1 MVTRAHDW
9 SVAYLATTTERLRTC
24 NAATSFACFAFS
36 SASSASRR
44 ELRSLNTCIRARA
57 LLDLGSTG
65 CSPNLSSTRFA
76 LSNASSNAAFSS
88 TTSSSAPGMIGALA
102 VVGPAVAG
110 PDDETASDRGAWL
123 GRADGEDGQGSG
135 VEAAS
140 CRGRRRA
147 HRCCWHRCR
156 CRPHRLPALE
166 RYLRPSFH
174 RSLNRRRRR
183 QTAGSSYC
191 QSAHGRRDETDR
203 VIWQE
208 ASSWYLTSS
217 SQYPTSPI
225 AAKTAG
231 DSERQHCCRQRRRR
245 RFPST
250 MEDER
255 SPLDPVAGR
264 TRSPADVRI
273 AAGRWRH
280 DAHHVCGCW

>member
-1 MVTRAHDW
+1 MIPVKVSGSSQIFERMTFLC
-9 SVAYLATTTERLRTC
+9 SMFQVLAFRFLLRQP
-24 NAATSFACFAFS
+24 AAAD
-36 SASSASRR
+36 R
-44 ELRSLNTCIRARA
+44 
-57 LLDLGSTG
+57 
-65 CSPNLSSTRFA
+65 
-76 LSNASSNAAFSS
+76 
-88 TTSSSAPGMIGALA
+88 
-102 VVGPAVAG
+102 
-110 PDDETASDRGAWL
+110 DDEPASDRGAWL
-123 GRADGEDGQGSG
+123 GRADGEDGRGSG

-140 CRGRRRA
+140 CSGGRGAHGDARGVERGGKVRSARHERRRRRA
-147 HRCCWHRCR
+147 HLCRCHRSR

-280 DAHHVCGCW
+280 DAHHVCGRR